1 MARFAGN
8 LRWHAAWGV
17 AAMSKAKQYLPG
29 TFYEVT
35 RRCVERAHKL
45 TPNYASSRKYASSV
59 EQLYKYATARY
70 AARYGIEVIAVC
82 VMSNHIHEVLFDR
95 TGKISQFLQARNKM
109 LADTVKVRYGLPSN
123 VFDKPDG
130 TYNRLEGTTA
140 IADKIAYV
148 MANPVEAGLV
158 ASPEEW
164 PGMISAVEDLFGAT
178 TNVARPREYLAQNN
192 KTNAPTVKFRIGAPK
207 EAVELFGSVTE
218 MAMQVASHL
227 SKKIKAAR
235 RRHSGNFA
243 GRQRVLATNPHSRA
257 KTYEKFGGRVP
268 RLTTAGDLATAK
280 RLIAEMR
287 AFRKAYRVAL
297 EAVKAG
303 KRRVTFPAGTGKM
316 HFAYGYPREV
326 YVPLPAA

>member
-1 MARFAGN
+1 
-8 LRWHAAWGV
+8 
-17 AAMSKAKQYLPG
+17 MSYAQQYLPG

-45 TPNYASSRKYASSV
+45 TPNYAPDGKYRSSV
-59 EQLYKYATARY
+59 ERLYQYATARY
-70 AARYGIEVIAVC
+70 AEAYGIEVIAVC
-82 VMSNHIHEVLFDR
+82 VMSNHMHEVLFDR
-95 TGKISQFLQARNKM
+95 RGEISKFLQERNAM
-109 LADTVKVRYGLPSN
+109 FANLVKVRYGLPSS
-123 VFDKPDG
+123 VFDKANG
-130 TYNRLEGTTA
+130 TYNRLEGATA
-140 IADKIAYV
+140 IADKIAYAL
-148 MANPVEAGLV
+148 ANPVEAGLV

-178 TNVARPREYLAQNN
+178 TVVARPCEYLAQDD
-192 KTNAPTVKFRIGAPK
+192 KTNAPTVKFRLGAPK
-207 EAVELFGSVTE
+207 EAVELFGSVTA
-218 MAMQVASHL
+218 MATQVATHL

-235 RRHSGNFA
+235 RRHSGRFA
-243 GRQRVLATNPHSRA
+243 GRLRVLATSPRTRA

-268 RLTTAGDLATAK
+268 RLTTAGDLAAAK

-287 AFRKAYRVAL
+287 AFRKAHRIAL

-316 HFAYGYPREV
+316 HFTYGYPREV

>member
-1 MARFAGN
+1 MT
-8 LRWHAAWGV
+8 
-17 AAMSKAKQYLPG
+17 KAQQYLPG

-45 TPNYASSRKYASSV
+45 TPNHDRGGAYASSV

-70 AARYGIEVIAVC
+70 AEAYGIEVIAVC
-82 VMSNHIHEVLFDR
+82 VMSNHMHEVLFDR
-95 TGKISQFLQARNKM
+95 RGEISMFLQERNAM
-109 LADTVKVRYGLPSN
+109 LANMVKVRYGLPSS

-140 IADKIAYV
+140 IADKIAYA

-178 TNVARPREYLAQNN
+178 TVVARPREYLVQKD
-192 KTNAPTVKFRIGAPK
+192 KTNAPAAKFRMGAPK
-207 EAVELFGSVTE
+207 EAVALFGSVTE
-218 MAMQVASHL
+218 MATQVATHL

-235 RRHSGNFA
+235 RRHSGRFA
-243 GRQRVLATNPHSRA
+243 GRLRVLATNPHSRA

-287 AFRKAYRVAL
+287 AFRKAHRIAR
-297 EAVKAG
+297 ERAKG
-303 KRRVTFPAGTGKM
+303 GRRRVTFPAGTGKM
-316 HFAYGYPREV
+316 HFVYGYPREA

>member
-1 MARFAGN
+1 
-8 LRWHAAWGV
+8 
-17 AAMSKAKQYLPG
+17 MSYAQQYLPG

-35 RRCVERAHKL
+35 RRCVDRAHKF
-45 TPNYASSRKYASSV
+45 TPNYDRGGKYASSV

-70 AARYGIEVIAVC
+70 AEAYGIEVIAVC

-95 TGKISQFLQARNKM
+95 RGEISMFLQERNKM
-109 LADTVKVRYGLPSN
+109 LADTVKVRYGLPSS

-140 IADKIAYV
+140 IAEKIAYA

-164 PGMISAVEDLFGAT
+164 PGMISAVEDLFGTSTA
-178 TNVARPREYLAQNN
+178 VKRPREYLAQDD
-192 KTNAPTVKFRIGAPK
+192 KTNAPEVKFRMGAPK
-207 EAVELFGSVTE
+207 EAVALFGSVTE
-218 MAMQVASHL
+218 MATQVATHL

-235 RRHSGNFA
+235 RRHSGRFA
-243 GRQRVLATNPHSRA
+243 GRLRVLATNPHSRA

-287 AFRKAYRVAL
+287 AFRKAHRIAL

-316 HFAYGYPREV
+316 HFTYGYPRAV